1 MSCFLDRLDSSQKP
15 GHRCR
20 CLRLPGYLE
29 HVLPFGATWL
39 WASIKLFQK
48 FNGSFVCFYDIL
60 VMTFYDFMLFLES
73 LWWGANAGGD
83 CRLRFCPWMLIAS
96 LQLSLWFLSHILLQ
110 QFQHVRWMDAT
121 SCLAAERHCGRSAVT
136 LAWASLVP
144 PGKSGNFRCG
154 AVKGSDII
162 DQN

>member
-20 CLRLPGYLE
+20 CLRLAGYLE

-60 VMTFYDFMLFLES
+60 VMTFYNFMFFLES
-73 LWWGANAGGD
+73 LWWGANAGGY

-96 LQLSLWFLSHILLQ
+96 LQLSYSSSSMWGGWMPQAAWLLNDTADVPQSLWPGPQWF
-110 QFQHVRWMDAT
+110 R
-121 SCLAAERHCGRSAVT
+121 LAN
-136 LAWASLVP
+136 LAISVAAQWKV
-144 PGKSGNFRCG
+144 
-154 AVKGSDII
+154 
-162 DQN
+162 QT